1 MMGEQKLY
9 RLAALRHE
17 PGNWLWRWEAR
28 VRGVELGA
36 GVRLIG
42 RPLIR
47 RRGGSIIRLHD
58 GVQIFS
64 KYNSNPLGPG
74 SPSILRTLTAEAVIE
89 MGERSGMSGAIL
101 CAGKGIRVGHDT
113 LLGAGCMI
121 IDNDFH
127 RWEGDRWT
135 NEFSR
140 NAKPV
145 MIGDGVFVGAR
156 ATILKGVTIGNY
168 AVIGAGAVVTKDV
181 PSHAI
186 VAGNPARVVGGSPE
200 QISPMHTN
208 PPKPESEGSA
218 SRQ

>member
-1 MMGEQKLY
+1 MIGEQKLY
-9 RLAALRHE
+9 RLAVLRHE

-28 VRGVELGA
+28 ARGVELGA

-47 RRGGSIIRLHD
+47 RRVGSVIRLHD

-74 SPSILRTLTAEAVIE
+74 SPSILRTLSSGAVIE

-101 CAGKGIRVGHDT
+101 CAGKGIKVGRDS
-113 LLGAGCMI
+113 LLGAGSMV

-127 RWEGDRWT
+127 RLEGDRWV
-135 NEFSR
+135 NEFVQ
-140 NAKPV
+140 NAREIS
-145 MIGDGVFVGAR
+145 IGNGVFIGAR
-156 ATILKGVTIGNY
+156 AIILKGVTIGDF

-181 PSHAI
+181 PSHTI
-186 VAGNPARVVGGSPE
+186 VAGNPAVVVRMAPGEPVTVAKT
-200 QISPMHTN
+200 I
-208 PPKPESEGSA
+208 
-218 SRQ
+218 